1 MESCDQYVDVGRLDL
16 CPADARGMLSWAAKY
31 RMSKIASPA
40 RETAASAAETNERF
54 SGYCLNS
61 DVCDKNTRRGG
72 GRSTG
77 MAPASQ
83 PREHRAPG
91 RPPQKERGCGVVMR
105 CPGIPQRVEL
115 TSAMVRPAYGQGG
128 PAWGGCPLS
137 HGA

>member
-1 MESCDQYVDVGRLDL
+1 
-16 CPADARGMLSWAAKY
+16 MLSWAAKY

-54 SGYCLNS
+54 SGYCLTS

-105 CPGIPQRVEL
+105 CPGVPQRVEL
-115 TSAMVRPAYGQGG
+115 TSAMVARHTVRAALPGEGA
-128 PAWGGCPLS
+128 PCP
-137 HGA
+137 HGREPHRADNARTWA